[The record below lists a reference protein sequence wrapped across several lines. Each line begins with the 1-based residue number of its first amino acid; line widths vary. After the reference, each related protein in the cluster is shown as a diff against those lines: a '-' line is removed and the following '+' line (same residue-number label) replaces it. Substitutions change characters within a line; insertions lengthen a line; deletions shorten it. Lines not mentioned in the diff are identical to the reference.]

1 MQPITIIVA
10 CHNGAATLAR
20 ALDSCLA
27 QPEAERI
34 LVVDDGSTDASANLT
49 RIYALR
55 EPRVRLVQMSDSGGA
70 ARARNWG
77 ALQAATPYIAFL
89 DAGDEYLPHALAAAH
104 SHLER
109 HPHEAAIRLDVDYA
123 GFPDRLAA
131 HPDFARHTEAISNT
145 VPSSLVIRRGAFLAL
160 GGFPMDETFR
170 RYGGE
175 DGALAWALNEAF
187 GQRRLI
193 DAKRV
198 RLHYRAGT
206 PAERHLSIQLGLSE
220 VQAALQSE
228 TLRAAQA
235 FLATAMAS
243 VQQTRGLGLRGP
255 GL

>member
-34 LVVDDGSTDASANLT
+34 LVVDDGSTDASANIA
-49 RIYALR
+49 RVHAMR
-55 EPRVRLVQMSDSGGA
+55 EPRVRLVQMPDSGGA

-77 ALQAATPYIAFL
+77 ALQTATPYIAFL

-109 HPHEAAIRLDVDYA
+109 HPHEAAIRLDVEYA
-123 GFPDRLAA
+123 GFPDRLAT

-170 RYGGE
+170 RHGGE
-175 DGALAWALNEAF
+175 EGAFAWALSEVF

-198 RLHYRAGT
+198 RLHYRAGM

-220 VQAALQSE
+220 AQAALQGE
-228 TLRAAQA
+228 TQRASQA
-235 FLATAMAS
+235 YFATAMAS
-243 VQQTRGLGLRGP
+243 VQQTRELGLRSP
-255 GL
+255 AL

>member
-10 CHNGAATLAR
+10 CYNGAATLAR

-34 LVVDDGSTDASANLT
+34 LVVDDGSTDASANIA
-49 RIYALR
+49 RIYAMR
-55 EPRVRLVQMSDSGGA
+55 EPRVRLVQMPDPGGA

-77 ALQAATPYIAFL
+77 ALQAATPYLAFL
-89 DAGDEYLPHALAAAH
+89 DTGDEYLPHALAAAH
-104 SHLER
+104 SHLEQ

-131 HPDFARHTEAISNT
+131 HPDFARHAEAISNT
-145 VPSSLVIRRGAFLAL
+145 APSSLVIRRGAFLAL

-170 RYGGE
+170 RHGGE
-175 DGALAWALNEAF
+175 DGALAWALSEAF

-198 RLHYRAGT
+198 RLHYRAGMA
-206 PAERHLSIQLGLSE
+206 AERYLSLQLGLSE
-220 VQAALQSE
+220 VQAALHGE
-228 TLRAAQA
+228 TLRASEA

-243 VQQTRGLGLRGP
+243 VRQTCGLALRGQ
-255 GL
+255 GH